1 MRHSIKLHLNSL
13 FPLVFIV
20 LFCTT
25 TAQSCSLN
33 FTSPADGATVQS
45 PHITVYGTGS
55 AEPQYGDYGTV
66 TATLNGQVIFHMSG
80 SFTTTMSLF
89 ASRGVNVTLQ
99 QGPNVFAVNGSV
111 GGCSASDAMTVYYLL
126 EQEQNLGQPDM
137 CQE

>member
-1 MRHSIKLHLNSL
+1 MRHALTICLNGL
-13 FPLVFIV
+13 FLCIA
-20 LFCTT
+20 LSCTT
-25 TAQSCSLN
+25 KALSCSLT
-33 FTSPADGATVQS
+33 FTSPTDGATVQS

-66 TATLNGQVIFHMSG
+66 TATLNGQVIFHMAG

-99 QGPNVFAVNGSV
+99 QGPNVFAVSGSV

-137 CQE
+137 CQQ